1 MVKRRLYRTPVE
13 SARHEQFKKL
23 CLEYFSNQEKL
34 ITNPSM
40 RFATRARKALIN
52 IRKVAHALG
61 LELLSLYAPS
71 MNEGKKIVNPFNY
84 KDGRMNG
91 KYIYTGDNPNP
102 GNTKKKEN
110 DLDESGN
117 NIARH

>member
-1 MVKRRLYRTPVE
+1 MARRRLYRQPVE

-34 ITNPSM
+34 MENPSM

-52 IRKVAHALG
+52 IKSVAHALG

-71 MNEGKKIVNPFNY
+71 QNEGKDQINPFEY
-84 KDGRMNG
+84 KNGGSG
-91 KYIYTGDNPNP
+91 KYTYKVNSNQ
-102 GNTKKKEN
+102 NKKGER
-110 DLDESGN
+110 DDDSRSIIDGQ
-117 NIARH
+117 